1 MSDKHQHA
9 DLWAKFRALF
19 PDIASGASEL
29 KSARPHP
36 EAARSLIRICKEHGV
51 GLRLEPDGTLVV
63 ASNGRAWRS
72 LVDAIEENVDAVAEL
87 VSVGWDGSDG

>member
-9 DLWAKFRALF
+9 DLWAKFRALY
-19 PDIASGASEL
+19 PDTASGASEP
-29 KSARPHP
+29 KSARPDL
-36 EAARSLIRICKEHGV
+36 EAARSLIRTCKEHGV

-72 LVDAIEENVDAVAEL
+72 LVDALEENVDAVAEL
-87 VSVGWDGSDG
+87 VSAGWDGSDG

>member
-9 DLWAKFRALF
+9 DLWAKFRALY
-19 PDIASGASEL
+19 PATASGASEPR
-29 KSARPHP
+29 SARPHP
-36 EAARSLIRICKEHGV
+36 EAARSLIRTCKEHGV

-72 LVDAIEENVDAVAEL
+72 LVDSIEENVDAVAEL